1 MCCGWGCQVLKS
13 GIEIC
18 MSEFLYRL
26 LKGFVLYVGYSL
38 GVLVFVLVEEEHD
51 ILSFKSTM
59 MLHHNNLSVCL
70 LCGLL

>member
-1 MCCGWGCQVLKS
+1 MLVIAC
-13 GIEIC
+13 E
-18 MSEFLYRL
+18 
-26 LKGFVLYVGYSL
+26 
-38 GVLVFVLVEEEHD
+38 LVFVLVEEEHD